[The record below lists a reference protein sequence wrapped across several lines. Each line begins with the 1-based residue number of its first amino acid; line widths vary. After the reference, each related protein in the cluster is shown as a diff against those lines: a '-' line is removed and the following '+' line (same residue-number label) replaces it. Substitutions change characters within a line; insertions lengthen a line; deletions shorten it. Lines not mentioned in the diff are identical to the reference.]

1 MSPDEPP
8 ILNNPMWL
16 TPSSCDALPI
26 HSYFGQR
33 HNVTTLQ
40 ATRTRIYLHQS
51 LIWAGS
57 GWMFIVKWYFANLIH
72 WAGLVVL
79 CCCFAWWQWSSFIHD
94 ADYCDN
100 LSTESSAASHWSR
113 SHLHSPH
120 TTRDTELSSYDSLCH
135 DQKRIS
141 WEIINVKKTRLLLDT
156 WMFLPLHIAHDD
168 ELIFLFAWNVM
179 IFFFKI
185 GHEKVYFFYKS
196 EILLSS
202 LSAALCEGGR
212 LLYYRP
218 GSYQRPRFEVP
229 WFTNPSRPPN
239 CLDRR
244 IFSLEF

>member
-113 SHLHSPH
+113 MQSEGVWLAATITFAFPTHDTRHGAIIIRLSLSRSEENFLRNYQREENSVVVGHLNVLTFAYRPW
-120 TTRDTELSSYDSLCH
+120 
-135 DQKRIS
+135 S
-141 WEIINVKKTRLLLDT
+141 WAYLFIRLKC
-156 WMFLPLHIAHDD
+156 DD
-168 ELIFLFAWNVM
+168 
-179 IFFFKI
+179 
-185 GHEKVYFFYKS
+185 
-196 EILLSS
+196 ILL
-202 LSAALCEGGR
+202 
-212 LLYYRP
+212 
-218 GSYQRPRFEVP
+218 
-229 WFTNPSRPPN
+229 
-239 CLDRR
+239 
-244 IFSLEF
+244 